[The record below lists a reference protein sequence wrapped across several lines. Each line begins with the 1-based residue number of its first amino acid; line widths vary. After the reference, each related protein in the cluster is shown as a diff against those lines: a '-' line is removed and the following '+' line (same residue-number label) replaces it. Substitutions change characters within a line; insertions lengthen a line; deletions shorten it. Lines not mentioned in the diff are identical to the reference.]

1 MMTDDHDTTITKL
14 QAKIKAQQKTIDILM
29 NAAEKQHAD
38 GHSSLKLMSQN
49 LNLERVVR
57 KKTES
62 LEQQGEELKETLR
75 NLQRTQLRLLQA
87 QKLESVGQLAAGIA
101 HEINTPAQFIGS
113 NLDFLEGSFTDVK
126 RLLGILPKL
135 LQAIRDGS
143 AIDQTSQE
151 ADNLLVELD
160 WEYLEKEI
168 PAAIRQSQEGMR
180 RVVSIVQ
187 AMKEFSHPGNKEKS
201 FHDINKII
209 ETTITVT
216 RHEWKYCAEI
226 ETHLAPDLPPVF
238 CLADEIGQVLLN
250 ILVNAAHA
258 IGEKHAGTDQKG
270 KIIISTQQIGKHLQ
284 ICIEDT
290 GAGIPEEIRP
300 KIFDPFFTTK
310 SVGKGTGQGLAI
322 AHDVIQKKHNGTI
335 YFTSEI
341 GQGTLFTIQLAFEES
356 A

>member
-1 MMTDDHDTTITKL
+1 MTDDAIISSL
-14 QAKIKAQQKTIDILM
+14 QAKLKAQQKTIDVLIH
-29 NAAEKQHAD
+29 AAEKQHATA
-38 GHSSLKLMSQN
+38 HSSLELMSQN
-49 LNLERVVR
+49 LNLEQVVR
-57 KKTES
+57 QKTAS
-62 LEQQGEELKETLR
+62 LQKQGEELRETLQ
-75 NLQRTQLRLLQA
+75 NLQQTQVRLLQA

-113 NLDFLEGSFTDVK
+113 NLDFLEGSFADVK
-126 RLLGILPKL
+126 QLLAVLSKL
-135 LQAIRDGS
+135 LEALHTGS
-143 AIDQTSQE
+143 GIDQISKE
-151 ADNLLVELD
+151 AESLLTELD

-168 PAAIRQSQEGMR
+168 PTAIRQSQEGLK

-209 ETTITVT
+209 ETTITVA
-216 RHEWKYCAEI
+216 RNEWKYCSEI
-226 ETHLAPDLPPVF
+226 VINLAADLPPVF

-258 IGEKHAGTDQKG
+258 IVDKYANTPNKG
-270 KIIISTQQIGKHLQ
+270 QIIISTQRIDQLLQ

-290 GAGIPEEIRP
+290 GAGIPEDVRP

-310 SVGKGTGQGLAI
+310 AVGRGTGQGLAI

-335 YFTSEI
+335 NFSSEL
-341 GQGTLFTIQLAFEES
+341 GKGTIFTIHLPFDEATR
-356 A
+356 